1 MAGEHDLVLAPA
13 SGAEAV
19 TLVGGWRVTV
29 GFSIP
34 PRWPP
39 WASTSRPASYEGDT
53 GGPTPDG
60 VWRAWLDRAS
70 LGGRVYVRT
79 RRPGDRFQPLGM
91 AQAKKL
97 QDFFT
102 DSRVPRD
109 WRDRVPLLVSEG
121 GIAWVVGWRIA
132 HWAKVGAEWPDGAAA
147 FSVTFEQ
154 VL

>member
-1 MAGEHDLVLAPA
+1 
-13 SGAEAV
+13 
-19 TLVGGWRVTV
+19 
-29 GFSIP
+29 
-34 PRWPP
+34 
-39 WASTSRPASYEGDT
+39 
-53 GGPTPDG
+53 
-60 VWRAWLDRAS
+60 
-70 LGGRVYVRT
+70 
-79 RRPGDRFQPLGM
+79 M

-132 HWAKVGAEWPDGAAA
+132 HWAKVRAEGPDGAAA
-147 FSVTFEQ
+147 VSVTFEQ